1 MKSIENGIRKFLR
14 ANNKLG
20 AVLSVVGFFN
30 GLLLLYLLSDIYM
43 VNVHGKMSEGRP
55 DEAAAVYITFAMLS
69 WLGVFAGAIWGGVLY
84 GFIHKEKW
92 AWFLGTI
99 AAAMQMLAGFFPM
112 IPPSSID
119 LPAPTVSVFLIGT
132 VLWFA
137 MLLIGG
143 VSTKAIILIFVAGL
157 AYVLTYVDGVA
168 TISKFQTTTY
178 NDFWKSMYMMVQMV
192 LWFGATAWFVFMFAV
207 LKHKAW
213 AVPLG
218 IVAGLASMI
227 GGYPLAIINII
238 EVERF
243 SMFLPGPVIAM
254 GLFIVLWFPGIKKLI
269 TGWETWEVTEA
280 Q

>member
-1 MKSIENGIRKFLR
+1 MKSIESSIRNFLKD
-14 ANNKLG
+14 NNKFG
-20 AVLSVVGFFN
+20 IAMSAIGFFN

-43 VNVHGKMSEGRP
+43 VNVHGKMADGRP

-84 GFIHKEKW
+84 GFVYKEKW
-92 AWFLGTI
+92 AWYLGTM

-132 VLWFA
+132 LLWFA
-137 MLLIGG
+137 MLLIGS
-143 VSTKAIILIFVAGL
+143 VRTKTIVLVFVAGL

-192 LWFGATAWFVFMFAV
+192 LWFGAIAWFVFMAAV
-207 LKHKAW
+207 LKRKAW

-218 IVAGLASMI
+218 ITAALASMI

-238 EVERF
+238 EVGRF

-254 GLFIVLWFPGIKKLI
+254 ILFVILWFPGTKKLI
-269 TGWETWEVTEA
+269 TTWENV
-280 Q
+280 

>member
-1 MKSIENGIRKFLR
+1 MKSIENGIRKRLKD
-14 ANNKLG
+14 NNKLG
-20 AVLSVVGFFN
+20 IVLSIVGFLN

-43 VNVHGKMSEGRP
+43 TNVNGKIAEGRP

-69 WLGVFAGAIWGGVLY
+69 WLGVLAGAIWGGVMY

-92 AWFLGTI
+92 AWYVGTM

-112 IPPSSID
+112 IPPSSIG

-132 VLWFA
+132 LLWFL
-137 MLLIGG
+137 MLLIGS

-192 LWFGATAWFVFMFAV
+192 LWVGAIAWFVFMFAV
-207 LKHKAW
+207 LKRKAW

-227 GGYPLAIINII
+227 GGYPLAVINII
-238 EVERF
+238 EVGRF

-254 GLFIVLWFPGIKKLI
+254 GLFIALWFPSIKKLI
-269 TGWETWEVTEA
+269 TTWENWEM